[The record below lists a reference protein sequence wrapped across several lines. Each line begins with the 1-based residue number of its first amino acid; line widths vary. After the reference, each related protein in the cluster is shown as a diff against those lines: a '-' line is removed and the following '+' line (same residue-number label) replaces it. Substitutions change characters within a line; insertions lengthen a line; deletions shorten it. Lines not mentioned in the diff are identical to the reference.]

1 MRIWLLIVE
10 EAESA
15 LPCGMSPPPVQEPPV
30 GSNPI
35 GDRRGGAAVY
45 PDDGLKS
52 AFWLYTNS
60 TASTQSTFFQTF

>member
-1 MRIWLLIVE
+1 ME

-30 GSNPI
+30 GSNLI

-52 AFWLYTNS
+52 AF
-60 TASTQSTFFQTF
+60 